1 LDEKINFLRSD
12 LSTETK
18 IRTEILD
25 SLNQTLESDL
35 PKLFDLI
42 KSEAE
47 EREECDNLTLK
58 KSSDEIRRMQD

>member
-1 LDEKINFLRSD
+1 
-12 LSTETK
+12 LSTESR
-18 IRTEILD
+18 IRTEILE

-47 EREECDNLTLK
+47 EREECDNITLK
-58 KSSDEIRRMQD
+58 KSSEEIKRMDD